1 MAGVGE
7 GGVADGEGVRDPGL
21 AAERTDLAWNR
32 SGLAVVVVVAI
43 MLRRL
48 WPLEGY
54 KSVIAL
60 MLIAAGAI
68 AWAVGMRLARRGRP
82 VTGAGGVL
90 GVSTC
95 RMLTV
100 GTVVLAAA
108 GFLLGLFPPG

>member
-7 GGVADGEGVRDPGL
+7 GGVADGAGARDPGL

-32 SGLAVVVVVAI
+32 SGLAVVVAVAI

-54 KSVIAL
+54 KSVVAL
-60 MLIAAGAI
+60 VLIAAGAI
-68 AWAVGMRLARRGRP
+68 AWAVGMPLARRKRP
-82 VTGAGGVL
+82 DTRAGL

-100 GTVVLAAA
+100 GTLVLAAA
-108 GFLLGLFPPG
+108 GFLLGVFTPG

>member
-1 MAGVGE
+1 
-7 GGVADGEGVRDPGL
+7 
-21 AAERTDLAWNR
+21 
-32 SGLAVVVVVAI
+32 
-43 MLRRL
+43 
-48 WPLEGY
+48 
-54 KSVIAL
+54 

-82 VTGAGGVL
+82 VTGGVL

>member
-7 GGVADGEGVRDPGL
+7 GGVADGAGARDPGL

-32 SGLAVVVVVAI
+32 SGLAVVVAVAI

-54 KSVIAL
+54 KSVVAL
-60 MLIAAGAI
+60 VLIAAGAI
-68 AWAVGMRLARRGRP
+68 AWAGGMRLARRKRP
-82 VTGAGGVL
+82 DTRAAAGL

-100 GTVVLAAA
+100 GTLVLAAA
-108 GFLLGLFPPG
+108 GFLLGVFTPG